1 MELTCVGIRFQKVSL
16 TNPWYKM
23 LSFRVHNTVATNNL
37 NIILYRLISS
47 REVTFN
53 NEGYCN
59 YKSLFWL
66 NRNAKFGEICIYIKR
81 RRYCQQSLALTIH
94 QEQQLKGANKI
105 ITAVAAAAA
114 MKKQHTRYYMSMD
127 TSYKYWSIKYQYWKC
142 CLLHL
147 YCSVHFN
154 IDSIISLDHHHY

>member
-53 NEGYCN
+53 NEDYCN

-81 RRYCQQSLALTIH
+81 RRY
-94 QEQQLKGANKI
+94 KI

-147 YCSVHFN
+147 CCSVHFN